1 MRAVASGTVREQQ
14 ALDEIVSQLAPQLG
28 ELESDVAPLEGGI
41 TNRNFRAR
49 LGGRDYVIRMPG
61 KETGLL
67 EIDRGAEQAANRKA
81 SELGIAPPVAAA
93 LDDPIC
99 IVTEFIVGKAMSS
112 QDLRDGD
119 VTARVAKALRHFH
132 DSGVKL
138 TSDFDSFRIVE
149 TYAETAKD
157 RGVQIPPDYEES
169 HARATEIEAALT
181 GPEHDPVACHD
192 DLLAA
197 NFIGDGDHIWIV
209 DWEYAGMGNR
219 YFDLANFAINN
230 DLDDSQQ
237 EAFLEAYFGEP
248 PGARRLASLRLMRFM
263 SDFREAMWGV
273 VQQGISKLDF
283 DFVEYATKH
292 FARLRETAADPAFEG
307 ALEEARGGQS

>member
-1 MRAVASGTVREQQ
+1 M
-14 ALDEIVSQLAPQLG
+14 DELARIVQRLVPELGAPEG
-28 ELESDVAPLEGGI
+28 DPAPLEGGI

-61 KETGLL
+61 KDTGLL
-67 EIDRGAEQAANRKA
+67 EIDRGAEQAANRRA
-81 SELGIAPPVAAA
+81 SELGVAPPVAAA
-93 LDDPIC
+93 LDDPVC
-99 IVTEFIVGKAMSS
+99 LVTEFVAGEEMSS
-112 QDLRDGD
+112 EDLRGAE
-119 VTARVAKALRHFH
+119 VTARVAAALRRFH
-132 DSGVKL
+132 DSGLEL
-138 TSDFDSFRIVE
+138 TTDFDSFRIVE
-149 TYAETAKD
+149 RYADTARE
-157 RGVQIPPDYEES
+157 RGVQIPRNYEES

-181 GPEHDPVACHD
+181 GPEHDPVGCHD

-230 DLDDSQQ
+230 ELDDDQQ
-237 EAFLEAYFGEP
+237 VAFLEAYFGEAP
-248 PGARRLASLRLMRFM
+248 DARRLASLRLMRFM

-273 VQQGISKLDF
+273 VQQGISDLDF

-292 FARLRETAADPAFEG
+292 FARLRETAAEPAFES
-307 ALEEARGGQS
+307 ALREARGEG